1 MFYRI
6 KEFGC
11 KPTVRIYNHL
21 LDALLGESENRY
33 HMIDAVYENMNGEG
47 LEPNVFTYN
56 ILLKALCK
64 NGKLNAACKL
74 LVGLW
79 LGRGGNVAE
88 AVAVCDRME
97 KDCFCPL
104 NVTAYSTLVHGFA
117 KAGDLQGASEVWN
130 RMVNCEVQPHVVVY
144 TPMVDVLCKNS
155 MLDQAYRLIDNM
167 VADGCPPNVVIFITF
182 IKGLCHGGRVRWAMH
197 VVDQMQRYGCLPD
210 TRTYNEL
217 LDGLFSVNEFRK
229 ACELI
234 RELEERKVE
243 LNLVTYNTF
252 MYGFS
257 SHGKEEWVLQVLGR
271 MFVNGVKPDAI
282 TVNVII
288 YAYSKLG
295 KVITA
300 IQFLERITAGKELCP
315 DIIAHTSLLWGI
327 CNSLGIEEAIVY
339 LNKMLNK
346 GIFPNIATWDG
357 YFQQYVTDDLVT
369 IQCTPSLEQDQ
380 WVVCVIGKNT
390 W

>member
-1 MFYRI
+1 M
-6 KEFGC
+6 
-11 KPTVRIYNHL
+11 
-21 LDALLGESENRY
+21 
-33 HMIDAVYENMNGEG
+33 
-47 LEPNVFTYN
+47 
-56 ILLKALCK
+56 
-64 NGKLNAACKL
+64 
-74 LVGLW
+74 
-79 LGRGGNVAE
+79 
-88 AVAVCDRME
+88 
-97 KDCFCPL
+97 
-104 NVTAYSTLVHGFA
+104 
-117 KAGDLQGASEVWN
+117 
-130 RMVNCEVQPHVVVY
+130 
-144 TPMVDVLCKNS
+144 
-155 MLDQAYRLIDNM
+155 
-167 VADGCPPNVVIFITF
+167 
-182 IKGLCHGGRVRWAMH
+182 
-197 VVDQMQRYGCLPD
+197 
-210 TRTYNEL
+210 
-217 LDGLFSVNEFRK
+217 NEFRK

-295 KVITA
+295 KVRTA

-346 GIFPNIATWDG
+346 GIFPNIATWDVLVRG
-357 YFQQYVTDDLVT
+357 FFKKLGHMGPIRILDDIL
-369 IQCTPSLEQDQ
+369 
-380 WVVCVIGKNT
+380 GKG
-390 W
+390 